1 MAETNKIFNYLSL
14 TGLQKYDANIK
25 GFIEDKVTAGV
36 ANSFKFVNLVD
47 GELRFYTVNPI
58 SEDTVADYA
67 IELPEQDLSHLMQ
80 LVKDATAGNVAVF
93 GENGQVVDTGIKA
106 ADLATKSE
114 VETAKGEVQA
124 SVDELAELVGELPEG
139 TSATSVVDYVNI
151 KTAGIATDTA
161 LEELNNQVSGLQTAV
176 QGIQEDYLVEADKT
190 ELAGQISDVDAKAD
204 ENAAAI
210 AEIAGDY
217 LKAADKTELEGKI
230 KANTD
235 AIGVLNGEG
244 EGSVKKAVDDAINK
258 FATDVTNDEVVNSY
272 KELIDWAAEHGGEAA
287 EMAAAIA
294 ENATDIEALE
304 KLVGALPEGETSET
318 IVAFI
323 QKLVNAEVAARE
335 AADGELDGKITALGN
350 KVAGDIATAKGE
362 AAEDAT
368 AKANKA
374 LEDAK
379 KYADE
384 KVGAIDLSGIGTNAA
399 AIEELK
405 GRMTEAETD
414 IADINSLI
422 GDVEEDKTVVEI
434 IGEAVGAEKTARE
447 GAIATLTQTHEA
459 DKAEIEGSIAE
470 VAGDVAEL
478 AQAHAD
484 DKVEL
489 QGGIADVAGDLAA
502 LEASLQEISIAQ
514 INEMFGITE

>member
-294 ENATDIEALE
+294 EIATDIEALE

>member
-1 MAETNKIFNYLSL
+1 MADTNKILNYLSL

-58 SEDTVADYA
+58 DENTVADYA
-67 IELPEQDLSHLMQ
+67 IELPEQDLSNLMQ

-114 VETAKGEVQA
+114 LGA
-124 SVDELAELVGELPEG
+124 
-139 TSATSVVDYVNI
+139 
-151 KTAGIATDTA
+151 
-161 LEELNNQVSGLQTAV
+161 
-176 QGIQEDYLVEADKT
+176 
-190 ELAGQISDVDAKAD
+190 VDAKAD
-204 ENAAAI
+204 ENAADIETMKGQIDALEKGTYDDSAVRELIQANADAIAEVERVHGVDKEALEGQIGAVDTKANENAGAI

-217 LKAADKTELEGKI
+217 LKKADKAELEGKI
-230 KANTD
+230 KVNSD

-244 EGSVKKAVDDAINK
+244 EGSVKKAIDDAINK

-287 EMAAAIA
+287 QMAAAIA
-294 ENATDIEALE
+294 ENATDIKALE
-304 KLVGALPEGETSET
+304 ELVGALPEGETSET

-323 QKLVNAEVAARE
+323 QKLINAEVAARE
-335 AADGELDGKITALGN
+335 AADGELDGKITALGT
-350 KVAGDIATAKGE
+350 KVAEDIATAKGE
-362 AAEDAT
+362 AIEDAA

-374 LEDAK
+374 LEDAN
-379 KYADE
+379 KYTDE

-414 IADINSLI
+414 IADLNSLI
-422 GDVEEDKTVVEI
+422 GDVEEDKTVVEMI
-434 IGEAVGAEKTARE
+434 SEAVAAEAGARAEAIGAEKTARE

-484 DKVEL
+484 DKAEL

>member
-244 EGSVKKAVDDAINK
+244 EGSVKKAIDDAINK

-294 ENATDIEALE
+294 ENATDIKALE
-304 KLVGALPEGETSET
+304 ELVGALPEGETSET

-323 QKLVNAEVAARE
+323 QKLINAEAEARE

-350 KVAGDIATAKGE
+350 KVVEDIATAKGE

-422 GDVEEDKTVVEI
+422 GDVEEDKTVVEM

-470 VAGDVAEL
+470 IAGDVAEL